1 MKYFKLTKVDPI
13 TKISANVKR
22 AINPVF
28 PNVEGMEIIIQ
39 DGDYSEFWYATAPDN
54 TESNPKNQFWQINL
68 VDFKKALERKI
79 EVEKEKL
86 LKELYLNEKK
96 TRDELLGRYHQTALI
111 AGFYK
116 IPQAENIINGGNL
129 GESPEIVIEA
139 EARGITPLEMANKI
153 KERSNE
159 YKYVEALLAGIRGKL
174 EDLIN
179 EFQFDNHNPIESW
192 NEFDN
197 EQVIVGTYTDEN
209 NEEQNVYLKKYSS
222 DIRGYF
228 NAEYL

>member
-13 TKISANVKR
+13 TKISANVKYSKYP
-22 AINPVF
+22 IF
-28 PNVEGMEIIIQ
+28 PKVEGMEIIIQ

-54 TESNPKNQFWQINL
+54 TESNPINQFWQINL

-116 IPQAENIINGGNL
+116 IPQAENIINGGEL
-129 GESPEIVIEA
+129 EDSPEIVIEA
-139 EARGITPLEMANKI
+139 EARDITPLEMAIKI
-153 KERSNE
+153 IERSNE
-159 YKYVEALLAGIRGKL
+159 YKYVEAMLAGIRGKL
-174 EDLIN
+174 EDLIV
-179 EFQFDNHNPIESW
+179 EFQFDDHNPIESW

-209 NEEQNVYLKKYSS
+209 NEEQNIYLKKYSS

-228 NAEYL
+228 NAE